1 MSLWPG
7 LSEEAGRGVE
17 QTAGKPDW
25 GGGGEA
31 EYTEKINRRGDLA
44 LPPTAPVP
52 QYPPTAPRL
61 SHT

>member
-17 QTAGKPDW
+17 QTAGKPGW

-31 EYTEKINRRGDLA
+31 EYTEKINRRGGSSPAA

-52 QYPPTAPRL
+52 QYPLQPPA
-61 SHT
+61 